1 MNCTFRFFIGIYT
14 NGSQTGTI
22 IYGRE
27 LVCSVSYFH
36 YIQLNPFPGNFFTIS
51 DIVWLFTL
59 FHNSFDLMLFQ
70 HTPHRHGWELYS
82 LPKQIVGNPLRSPSS
97 CLTHRLRIMVS
108 ISGVIFILASLDGR
122 LDLSDNSDLPCS
134 FSQFIQRYN
143 VERVIPHRKA
153 VFVTEPV
160 STYSSSH
167 FWRIR
172 ISSFMLRRYG
182 LRFANEKKK
191 CSVSIDTWQLNT
203 TPLFSHLLNTSLSIY
218 TLLRSHS
225 WLIWS
230 KQPLMSPSSIHC
242 GKQSLLNHLWSASI
256 ASAVLLNFLNPYE
269 FASASL
275 SVISSKAIRYIL
287 HGSVLHG
294 WYSQRSCLAICFGY
308 VDLPQREGLISSPF
322 Q

>member
-1 MNCTFRFFIGIYT
+1 
-14 NGSQTGTI
+14 
-22 IYGRE
+22 
-27 LVCSVSYFH
+27 
-36 YIQLNPFPGNFFTIS
+36 
-51 DIVWLFTL
+51 
-59 FHNSFDLMLFQ
+59 
-70 HTPHRHGWELYS
+70 
-82 LPKQIVGNPLRSPSS
+82 
-97 CLTHRLRIMVS
+97 MVS
-108 ISGVIFILASLDGR
+108 ISGVIFILASLDER

-143 VERVIPHRKA
+143 VERVIPHRRA

-191 CSVSIDTWQLNT
+191 CSVSIDTLQLNT

-275 SVISSKAIRYIL
+275 SVIRSKAIRYIL

>member
-1 MNCTFRFFIGIYT
+1 
-14 NGSQTGTI
+14 
-22 IYGRE
+22 
-27 LVCSVSYFH
+27 
-36 YIQLNPFPGNFFTIS
+36 
-51 DIVWLFTL
+51 
-59 FHNSFDLMLFQ
+59 
-70 HTPHRHGWELYS
+70 
-82 LPKQIVGNPLRSPSS
+82 
-97 CLTHRLRIMVS
+97 MVS

-143 VERVIPHRKA
+143 VERVIPHRRA

-191 CSVSIDTWQLNT
+191 CSVSIDTLQLNT

-275 SVISSKAIRYIL
+275 SVLK
-287 HGSVLHG
+287 
-294 WYSQRSCLAICFGY
+294 
-308 VDLPQREGLISSPF
+308 P
-322 Q
+322 